1 MIEAPFDT
9 GQKNISTEI
18 HQLGRYGVKEM
29 TPNQADSS
37 ATSEINTVV
46 VENGDTITNS
56 SETVEGQVSVDSVV
70 NASI

>member
-9 GQKNISTEI
+9 GQKNISTET

-37 ATSEINTVV
+37 ATILK
-46 VENGDTITNS
+46 NS
-56 SETVEGQVSVDSVV
+56 LMC
-70 NASI
+70 